1 MRLHGVRGFMFLAA
15 TASIACARTTTGG
28 GPSGPA
34 ADPRTGV
41 PGSVVPGQRA
51 SASSKPNASRK
62 RVDAKEE
69 PATLV
74 AFDKTRCTVTEQR
87 FRDTDIGD
95 TATCDWRTGD
105 RAP

>member
-1 MRLHGVRGFMFLAA
+1 MRLHRVGTFIVIAA
-15 TASIACARTTTGG
+15 TTSLACARTSTGT

-34 ADPRTGV
+34 SDPRAGV

-51 SASSKPNASRK
+51 SATSKPNASRK

-74 AFDKTRCTVTEQR
+74 AFDRTRCTVTEQR
-87 FRDTDIGD
+87 FRDTNVGD
-95 TATCDWRTGD
+95 SVMCDWRTGD

>member
-1 MRLHGVRGFMFLAA
+1 MRPHGIRSFILAA
-15 TASIACARTTTGG
+15 AAMSLACARTTTGS

-87 FRDTDIGD
+87 FRDTNIGD